1 MASTRRG
8 SSGSA
13 RDCRPTADPEFAL
26 IEMAPSGPFF
36 MITSLISALPV
47 DGQPPQGRKKCQDN
61 YNNRL
66 FLMT

>member
-1 MASTRRG
+1 MAFTRRG

-13 RDCRPTADPEFAL
+13 RGYRPTAECKFAL
-26 IEMAPSGPFF
+26 IEMAPGGPFF

-47 DGQPPQGRKKCQDN
+47 GGQSPQGRKKCQDN

>member
-1 MASTRRG
+1 MAFTRRG

-13 RDCRPTADPEFAL
+13 RDCRPTADPEFGL
-26 IEMAPSGPFF
+26 IEMAPCGPFF
-36 MITSLISALPV
+36 MITSLISALQA
-47 DGQPPQGRKKCQDN
+47 DGQPPRGRKKCQDN

>member
-13 RDCRPTADPEFAL
+13 RDCRPTADPEFGL
-26 IEMAPSGPFF
+26 IEMALGGPFF
-36 MITSLISALPV
+36 MITRLISALRV
-47 DGQPPQGRKKCQDN
+47 DGLPPQGRKKCQDN

>member
-1 MASTRRG
+1 MASTKRG
-8 SSGSA
+8 YAGSA
-13 RDCRPTADPEFAL
+13 RDCLPTADPEFGF

-36 MITSLISALPV
+36 MITSLISALQA

>member
-1 MASTRRG
+1 MAFTRRG

-13 RDCRPTADPEFAL
+13 RDCRPTVDPEFGL
-26 IEMAPSGPFF
+26 IEMAPGGPFF
-36 MITSLISALPV
+36 MITSLICALQA
-47 DGQPPQGRKKCQDN
+47 DGQPPRGRKKCQDN

>member
-1 MASTRRG
+1 MAFTRRG

-13 RDCRPTADPEFAL
+13 RDCRPTVDTEFGL
-26 IEMAPSGPFF
+26 IEMAPGGPFF
-36 MITSLISALPV
+36 MITSLISALQA

>member
-8 SSGSA
+8 SRGSA

>member
-1 MASTRRG
+1 MASTKRG

-13 RDCRPTADPEFAL
+13 RGCRPTAECEFVL
-26 IEMAPSGPFF
+26 IEMAPGGPFF
-36 MITSLISALPV
+36 MITSLISALQAS
-47 DGQPPQGRKKCQDN
+47 GQPPQGRKKCQDN